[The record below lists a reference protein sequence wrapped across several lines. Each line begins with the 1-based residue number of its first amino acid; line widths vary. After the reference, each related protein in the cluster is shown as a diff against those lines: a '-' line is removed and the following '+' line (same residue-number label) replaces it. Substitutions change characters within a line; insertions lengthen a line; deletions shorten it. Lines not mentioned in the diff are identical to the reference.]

1 MAGQELGSIEAAASM
16 ENWDKI
22 NDFISELIG
31 QSIANASRGYKLR
44 LASEEL
50 VSNIIRAAGELNSGE
65 DKDISLQISARLEQ
79 ENGKSWFVVKTA
91 DNGQHFD
98 PHFGRRNPVDT
109 EQHIREREIGGL
121 GLFLIEQSVDKA
133 TYDWVDE
140 YNIYELWVDIDA
152 DQEQGK

>member
-65 DKDISLQISARLEQ
+65 DKDISLQVSARLEQ

-91 DNGQHFD
+91 IMVGIL
-98 PHFGRRNPVDT
+98 T
-109 EQHIREREIGGL
+109 HILVGAIPLIPSSISAKERLAAWGFSLLSSRLIRLPMTGL
-121 GLFLIEQSVDKA
+121 M
-133 TYDWVDE
+133 
-140 YNIYELWVDIDA
+140 NIISMSC
-152 DQEQGK
+152 G

>member
-65 DKDISLQISARLEQ
+65 DKDISLQVSARLEQ

-91 DNGQHFD
+91 DNGRHFD

-152 DQEQGK
+152 GQEQGK